1 MPKPASPVIIGL
13 EEFETFRGGPR
24 IGQNWNDE
32 LPCLLVKERDGFS
45 GILCRWELSD
55 ADRAAIAN
63 GADIMLTLFI
73 GLRGCPPMYLE
84 AFRKDCDAVH
94 ILDTRGVIT
103 QLPAEVRKY
112 TAEEIAA
119 LKRKRESEGSKS

>member
-1 MPKPASPVIIGL
+1 MK
-13 EEFETFRGGPR
+13 EETKNLIERALSYARESVADGSRFAHGVHVHADGGVS
-24 IGQNWNDE
+24 IYAIDND
-32 LPCLLVKERDGFS
+32 F
-45 GILCRWELSD
+45 
-55 ADRAAIAN
+55 
-63 GADIMLTLFI
+63 MLTLFI
-73 GLRGCPPMYLE
+73 GLSGCPPMYLE